1 MNCSARKLQ
10 GVLQAKAPCVI
21 FGHMF
26 IREITKKDHQ
36 TGKVYVYHR
45 LMEAVRTPEGPR
57 QRIVLDLGRLDL
69 PRSQLKILA
78 DRIEQI
84 ICGQKNLWPVD
95 ESVEN
100 LALDFA
106 RRVKRKVRQE
116 QPEPV
121 VSEMEP
127 QWETVDLGSIT
138 QEEVRTIGAEALGH
152 WAFNK
157 LGFPGV
163 LKGLGFSQTQITVA
177 ALLIIGRLIH
187 PASERETFLW
197 ATERSGLD
205 ELLGTDFEKVSLSAL
220 YRLSDNLVQHRE
232 AVEVHLQK
240 SERSLFG
247 LRESIILYDLT
258 NTFLTGTAREST
270 MAKRGRSKEKRTDCP
285 LLTLALVLDEDGF
298 PKVSKVFDGNV
309 GEPSTLAMI
318 LDALPASGQMSI
330 KATPTVVI
338 DAGVATAENIALIQS
353 RGMDYV
359 CVSRSRPKQ
368 SPEGERTVIKTG
380 PGGTVQGIRL
390 EQDGEI
396 LLYCE
401 STGRSA
407 KEQGI
412 RDRFQKRFE
421 EGIAGI
427 AASLEKPRGVK
438 SYDKVLER
446 VGRLRERYSS
456 IAQFYEI
463 TVEKTSDQATVL
475 TWRIHNEEALRARF
489 CGGYLIRSSRKDLN
503 EERLWSLYTTLTL
516 VEESFRSLKSDLGLR
531 PMYHRKDRRLEGHL
545 FISVCAYHL
554 LATLQRRLRK
564 EGIVHNWEIIRMRMG
579 SQCRV
584 TASMTNDKGQ
594 RIHIRQTTE
603 SESFH
608 REVYRALGMHAK
620 PLMSQKTVS

>member
-1 MNCSARKLQ
+1 
-10 GVLQAKAPCVI
+10 
-21 FGHMF
+21 MF

-45 LMEAVRTPEGPR
+45 LIEAVRTPKGPR

-84 ICGQKNLWPVD
+84 ICGQKSLWPVD

-100 LALDFA
+100 LAIDLA
-106 RRVKRKVRQE
+106 RRVKRKVRQDR
-116 QPEPV
+116 PEPV

-157 LGFPGV
+157 LGFPGM
-163 LKGLGFSQTQITVA
+163 LKDLGFTPTQITLA

-187 PASERETFLW
+187 PASERETFMW
-197 ATERSGLD
+197 AKERSGLD
-205 ELLGTDFEKVSLSAL
+205 ELLGADFESVSLSAL
-220 YRLSDNLVQHRE
+220 YRLSDDLVQHRE
-232 AVEVHLQK
+232 AIEVHLQK

-258 NTFLTGTAREST
+258 NTFLTGTARGST
-270 MAKRGRSKEKRTDCP
+270 MAKRGRSKEKRSDCP

-298 PKVSKVFDGNV
+298 PKVSKVFEGNV
-309 GEPSTLAMI
+309 GEPSTLAMM
-318 LDALPASGQMSI
+318 LDALPVCGQMPLR
-330 KATPTVVI
+330 ATPTVVV
-338 DAGVATAENIALIQS
+338 DAGLATADNIALIRS
-353 RGMDYV
+353 RRMDYV
-359 CVSRSRPKQ
+359 CVSRTRPKHY
-368 SPEGERTVIKTG
+368 PEGEKTVIKTG
-380 PGGTVQGIRL
+380 PGGTIKGIRL

-421 EGIAGI
+421 EGLAGI
-427 AASLEKPRGVK
+427 AASLKKPRGIK

-446 VGRLRERYSS
+446 LGRLRERYSS
-456 IAQFYEI
+456 VAQFYEI
-463 TVEKTSDQATVL
+463 TVEKAGDQATDL
-475 TWRIHNEEALRARF
+475 TWRVINEDAFKARF
-489 CGGYLIRSSRKDLN
+489 CGGYLIRSSRRDLN
-503 EERLWSLYTTLTL
+503 EERLWTLYTTLTL
-516 VEESFRSLKSDLGLR
+516 VEESFRSLKSELGLR
-531 PMYHRKDRRLEGHL
+531 PMYHHKDRRLEGHL
-545 FISVCAYHL
+545 FISLCAYHL
-554 LATLQRRLRK
+554 LAALQRRLRK
-564 EGIVHNWEIIRMRMG
+564 EGVVHNWEIIRMRMG

-584 TASMTNDKGQ
+584 TASMTNDKGE

-603 SESFH
+603 PESFH
-608 REVYRALGMHAK
+608 MEVYRALGMHAK
-620 PLMSQKTVS
+620 PLMTIKTTS

>member
-1 MNCSARKLQ
+1 MPENDRAILQ
-10 GVLQAKAPCVI
+10 PAALCAI
-21 FGHMF
+21 FRHMF
-26 IREITKKDHQ
+26 IREITKKDHS
-36 TGKVYVYHR
+36 TGKIYVYHR
-45 LMEAVRTPEGPR
+45 LMEAIRTPKGPR

-69 PRSQLKILA
+69 PRTQLKILA

-84 ICGQKNLWPVD
+84 VSGQKRLWPVD
-95 ESVEN
+95 ESLEN

-106 RRVKRKVRQE
+106 RRLKRKERQGLSK
-116 QPEPV
+116 PV
-121 VSEMEP
+121 VPEAEP

-157 LGFPGV
+157 LGFPGM
-163 LKGLGFSQTQITVA
+163 LKDLGFSPTQITVA
-177 ALLIIGRLIH
+177 ALLVIGRLIH
-187 PASERETFLW
+187 PASERGTFLW

-205 ELLGTDFEKVSLSAL
+205 ELLDTDFEKVSLSAL
-220 YRLSDNLVQHRE
+220 YRLSDMLVQHRE
-232 AVEVHLQK
+232 AIEAHLRK

-247 LRESIILYDLT
+247 LQERIILYDLT
-258 NTFLTGTAREST
+258 NTFLTGTAEESR

-285 LLTLALVLDEDGF
+285 LLTLALVVDEDGF
-298 PKVSKVFDGNV
+298 PKVSKVFEGNV

-318 LDALPASGQMSI
+318 LDALPASGQMPL
-330 KATPTVVI
+330 KAAPTVVI
-338 DAGVATAENIALIQS
+338 DAGVATAENIALIRS

-359 CVSRSRPKQ
+359 CVSRSRPRHY
-368 SPEGERTVIKTG
+368 PEGEKTVIKTG
-380 PGGTVQGIRL
+380 SGGTVQGIRV
-390 EQDGEI
+390 EQDAEI

-412 RDRFQKRFE
+412 RGRLKKGFE
-421 EGIAGI
+421 EGLAGI

-446 VGRLRERYSS
+446 VGRVRERYSS

-463 TVEKTSDQATVL
+463 SVEKTGDQATTL
-475 TWRIHNEEALRARF
+475 TWRIHNEEGLKSRF

-531 PMYHRKDRRLEGHL
+531 PMYHRKDRRLEGHV

-584 TASMTNDKGQ
+584 TVCMTNDKGE

-603 SESFH
+603 PESFH
-608 REVYRALGMHAK
+608 KEVYRALGISK
-620 PLMSQKTVS
+620 PLMSLKTVS